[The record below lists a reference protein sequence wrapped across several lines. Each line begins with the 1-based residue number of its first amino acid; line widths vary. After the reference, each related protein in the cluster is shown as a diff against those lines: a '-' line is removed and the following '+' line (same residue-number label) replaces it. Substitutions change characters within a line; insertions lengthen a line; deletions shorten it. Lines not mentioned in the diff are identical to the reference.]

1 MNISIISVF
10 PEIHETFFKTSI
22 IGKAV
27 EKGIIHY
34 NIVRFS
40 DVCEPKERIDEPT
53 CGHGAGMIIKPEVM
67 QRCIELCEQKYGK
80 GYKIFFSPQG
90 KKLSQTLLQ
99 NMIKNFVISDQP
111 VEPDLSSGSHLILVC
126 PRYEGIDERVV
137 THYADLVISIGDYIV
152 MGGDLPAQV
161 FLESFLRY
169 IPGIVGKEES
179 VEHESFSASLLD
191 HPVYGLPVTWQQM
204 TVPDIVL
211 SGNHGAI
218 DMWRED
224 QALEKTLLHRFD
236 WFVSRQPDRKMCDKA
251 SKKIPSHYVALM
263 HTQIN
268 VKEGRVGETS
278 LASIDIHDLARSSS
292 TYGIKK
298 GFIVSALQDQH
309 IILDTFLDFWRSG
322 RGKKYNDT
330 RHKAM
335 SIIDPAYCLD
345 EVVEKIEKIEGKKP
359 LLIATSAKNQN
370 NAQHI
375 DYYSQGLVWQSN
387 RPVLLLFGTGQ
398 GLSDAVLDQ
407 CDYLLLPIYG
417 LTDYNHLSVR
427 SAIAVILDRW
437 LGLHPKT
444 EDLFFD
450 KKFKN

>member
-1 MNISIISVF
+1 MNISIVTVF

-27 EKGIIHY
+27 EKGLIQF

-67 QRCIELCEQKYGK
+67 QRCIERCEQKYGS

-99 NMIKNFVISDQP
+99 NITKNFVMREQS
-111 VEPDLSSGSHLILVC
+111 VEPAVSSHSHIILIC

-137 THYADLVISIGDYIV
+137 AHYADLVISIGDYVV

-191 HPVYGLPVTWQQM
+191 HPVYGLPVTWQQK
-204 TVPDIVL
+204 TIPDIVL
-211 SGNHGAI
+211 SGNHGAL
-218 DMWRED
+218 DRWRED

-236 WFVSRQPDRKMCDKA
+236 WFASREPDRKLCERA
-251 SKKIPSHYVALM
+251 LKKIPSHYIALM

-278 LASIDIHDLARSSS
+278 LASIDIHDLARSSA

-298 GFIVSALQDQH
+298 GYIVSGLHDQH
-309 IILDTFLDFWRSG
+309 LILETFLDFWRSD

-330 RHKAM
+330 RHHAV
-335 SIIDPAYCLD
+335 SLIDEAYCLD
-345 EVVEKIEKIEGKKP
+345 EVIEKIEKIEGQKP
-359 LLIATSAKNQN
+359 LLIATSARDQANVQR
-370 NAQHI
+370 I
-375 DYYSQGLVWQSN
+375 DYHCQEIVWREK

-398 GLSDAVLDQ
+398 GLSDAVLDR
-407 CDYLLLPIYG
+407 CDYLLLPVTG

-437 LGLHPKT
+437 MGLHPKI
-444 EDLFFD
+444 ENVFFE
-450 KKFKN
+450 KKD